1 MRDFPS
7 QTHAVIEITD
17 LKVSHQG
24 TCLLDVPHL
33 VLDGPGPSLIM
44 GPNGAGKSL
53 LLRAVHGL
61 LRPDSGD
68 IRLNGQAMGPA
79 DRMRQAMVFQKP
91 VLLRRSVAANLD
103 YVLRRKGL
111 TRAARRARVAELL
124 AEGGLSDKAR
134 QNARSLSG
142 GEAQRLAILRAFATE
157 AEILFLDEPTSALDP
172 ASTQAIEALIQSA
185 ARRGVRIVMVSHDI
199 GQARRL
205 AEDVVLM
212 QQGRVVE
219 QAPAAG
225 FFDAPQTQ
233 VARRFLAGAL
243 VL

>member
-7 QTHAVIEITD
+7 PPQGAIEIAD
-17 LKVSHQG
+17 LKVRHREA
-24 TCLLDVPHL
+24 CLLDVPHL

-61 LRPDSGD
+61 LRPDSGA
-68 IRLNGQAMGPA
+68 IRLNGQVIGPS

-111 TRAARRARVAELL
+111 ARSVRRARVAELL

-172 ASTQAIEALIQSA
+172 ASTHAIERLILSA
-185 ARRGVRIVMVSHDI
+185 ARRGVRIVMVTHDI

-219 QAPAAG
+219 QAPAAR
-225 FFDAPQTQ
+225 FFEAPETL